1 MTHEQFEQIQGFFK
15 SLQVSE
21 RFHQEGDTAVAGIR
35 LRRDT
40 WVSVMYFE
48 ELNSGESS
56 ATF

>member
-1 MTHEQFEQIQGFFK
+1 MAQPVLDMDSRAK
-15 SLQVSE
+15 VKM
-21 RFHQEGDTAVAGIR
+21 RRKGIR